1 MTNIPKCEGQP
12 TKCEAHDYDSPKYDD
27 VSPKRHQSQAEAIQ
41 THKLRGWAEWLRW
54 QCCAVVADAGFAVAV
69 AVAVSVVVVVAD
81 AAALAAAD
89 AVAVA
94 VAVAVAPLIFSLR
107 SQSFAHSGS
116 AAQCCSAQHS
126 PTDGIKPR
134 LRATC
139 RRPVTHPRLR
149 LINASCQRSTYI
161 RPMNHPRLPPVLPL
175 PSLLP
180 LPSFLPSPLPVLPSR
195 QPLPLPLF
203 GIFPAS
209 NFKVVVIYLFL

>member
-12 TKCEAHDYDSPKYDD
+12 TKCEAHDDDSPKYDD

-69 AVAVSVVVVVAD
+69 AVAVSVVVVVVVAD
-81 AAALAAAD
+81 AAAAALAAAD
-89 AVAVA
+89 AAA
-94 VAVAVAPLIFSLR
+94 DAVAVAPLIFSLR

-134 LRATC
+134 LRLMLSRDC
-139 RRPVTHPRLR
+139 GRL
-149 LINASCQRSTYI
+149 ADVQ
-161 RPMNHPRLPPVLPL
+161 
-175 PSLLP
+175 
-180 LPSFLPSPLPVLPSR
+180 
-195 QPLPLPLF
+195 
-203 GIFPAS
+203 
-209 NFKVVVIYLFL
+209 